1 MLKIINNKIK
11 MNELRLI
18 TKNELSERLS
28 ISTSKINKMIKNK
41 ELDYLKIGKSVR
53 FNLSNVEEN
62 IKTFIS

>member
-1 MLKIINNKIK
+1 

-53 FNLSNVEEN
+53 FNLNNVEEN

>member
-1 MLKIINNKIK
+1 
-11 MNELRLI
+11 MNGLRLI

-53 FNLSNVEEN
+53 FNLNSVEEN

>member
-1 MLKIINNKIK
+1 

-41 ELDYLKIGKSVR
+41 ELDYLKIGKSIR

>member
-1 MLKIINNKIK
+1 
-11 MNELRLI
+11 MNGLRLI

>member
-11 MNELRLI
+11 MNGLRLI

-53 FNLSNVEEN
+53 FNLNSVEEN

>member
-1 MLKIINNKIK
+1 MLIIINNKIK
-11 MNELRLI
+11 MNGLRLI

-53 FNLSNVEEN
+53 FNLSNLEEN

>member
-1 MLKIINNKIK
+1 
-11 MNELRLI
+11 MNGLRLI

-53 FNLSNVEEN
+53 FNLNNVEDN

>member
-1 MLKIINNKIK
+1 MIGI
-11 MNELRLI
+11 RLI

-53 FNLSNVEEN
+53 FNMISVEEN
-62 IKTFIS
+62 IKSFIS

>member
-1 MLKIINNKIK
+1 

-53 FNLSNVEEN
+53 FNLNNIEEN

>member
-1 MLKIINNKIK
+1 MLIIINNKIK
-11 MNELRLI
+11 MNGLRLI

-41 ELDYLKIGKSVR
+41 ELEYLKIGKSVR
-53 FNLSNVEEN
+53 FNLNNVEEN

>member
-1 MLKIINNKIK
+1 MLIIINNKIK
-11 MNELRLI
+11 MNGLRLI

-53 FNLSNVEEN
+53 FNLNNVEEN

>member
-1 MLKIINNKIK
+1 MIGI
-11 MNELRLI
+11 RLI

-53 FNLSNVEEN
+53 FNLNNVEEN

>member
-1 MLKIINNKIK
+1 MIG
-11 MNELRLI
+11 LRLI

-53 FNLSNVEEN
+53 FNLNNIEEN
-62 IKTFIS
+62 IKDFIV

>member
-53 FNLSNVEEN
+53 FNLNNIEEN